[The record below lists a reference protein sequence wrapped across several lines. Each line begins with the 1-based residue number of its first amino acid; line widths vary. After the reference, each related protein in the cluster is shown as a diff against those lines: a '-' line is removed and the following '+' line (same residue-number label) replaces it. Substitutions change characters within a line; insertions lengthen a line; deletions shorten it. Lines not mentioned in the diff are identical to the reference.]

1 MRPLIEKLRKSALPH
16 ALGAC
21 LAVAALMP
29 DSAQASDYCRQTSKA
44 IGKEIAVGDASR
56 ADRALAGL
64 IGAAVGVMTGE
75 VICGPDQQ
83 TLRAQQREQ
92 ERILREQERLARAQ
106 QRAYEKAYEEAV
118 REQARRDAAM
128 NRMPVASHRAME
140 EQRMLQDR
148 VMARM
153 HAQPNGSVYAQP
165 VQPPV
170 LTGGAQP
177 APGSALAAIAQDM
190 ESFHASRQR
199 RPGY

>member
-29 DSAQASDYCRQTSKA
+29 DSAQASDFCRQTSKA

-92 ERILREQERLARAQ
+92 ERILREQERLARVQ
-106 QRAYEKAYEEAV
+106 QQAYEKAYAEAV
-118 REQARRDAAM
+118 REQARRDATM
-128 NRMPVASHRAME
+128 NRMPASSHRAME
-140 EQRMLQDR
+140 EQRMLQQR

-153 HAQPNGSVYAQP
+153 NPQAPVNLHAQPPAAPQN
-165 VQPPV
+165 
-170 LTGGAQP
+170 TQP

-190 ESFHASRQR
+190 EAFNAARQR